1 MTSLKKY
8 IIAQNSPAR
17 EALQRLNEIAIP
29 STAIF
34 VLNEKEQLAGSL
46 TDGDIRRGLLNGLT
60 IDSPVR
66 EFMNAGSKYFAEGEN
81 NFSKI
86 TEFRDL
92 KIRFVPVIDKQHKI
106 IRIVDLEHLRSMV
119 PVDAVLMAGG
129 KGERLKPLTDHTPK
143 PMLKIGDKP
152 IIVRNME
159 RLANYGVSNFFVS
172 VRHMAEQIENGISSQ
187 KIEHSSVRFIK
198 ENAPLGTMGA
208 VKLIPHFAN
217 DAVLVMNADLL
228 TNIDFEDFYAKFV
241 SSKAD
246 MLVATIPYNVDVPYA
261 IMDINEKQEVLSFR
275 EKPRFTYY
283 SNAGI
288 YLFKKEL
295 IDLIP
300 ANDSFDATHFMERVI
315 ASKKKL
321 LSYPILGYWL
331 DIGRPE
337 DYEKAQEDVKHI
349 HF

>member
-1 MTSLKKY
+1 MTALNRY

-17 EALQRLNEIAIP
+17 EALKRLNEIAIP
-29 STAIF
+29 NTAIF
-34 VLNEKEQLAGSL
+34 VVNEKEHLAGSL

-60 IDSPVR
+60 IDSPVSQ
-66 EFMNAGSKYFAEGEN
+66 FMNAGSKYFTEGEN

-86 TEFRDL
+86 SEFRSL
-92 KIRFVPVIDKQHKI
+92 KIRFVPVVDKAGKI
-106 IRIVDLEHLRSMV
+106 IRVVDLEHLRSMV

-159 RLANYGVSNFFVS
+159 RLINYGVSNFFVS
-172 VRHMAEQIENGISSQ
+172 VRHMAEQIEKGITDQ
-187 KIEHSSVRFIK
+187 KIQHSSVRFIR
-198 ENAPLGTMGA
+198 ENAPLGTIGA
-208 VKLIPHFAN
+208 VKLIPQFAN

-228 TNIDFEDFYAKFV
+228 TNIDFEDFYAKFM

-261 IMDINEKQEVLSFR
+261 IMDINDKQEVLSFR
-275 EKPRFTYY
+275 EKPRYTYY

-288 YLFKKEL
+288 YLFKREL

-315 ASKKKL
+315 ASKKRL